1 MNQPLHGQ
9 GLRRSRPLHEY
20 GDPEL
25 PVVMTI
31 DGNELRTVR
40 GQDLEAE
47 IPPWLDE
54 RTWVRV
60 PAHAAHV
67 LSESL
72 LLRRN
77 PLQGLL
83 RFFNGAT
90 LIFPIALS
98 LAIISTELRW
108 NVVAVFTLNF
118 LALVSLE
125 SVLNWVG
132 EELVH
137 RLWRSVGIVFSLLLP
152 HILPLFVSAHLF
164 VFLADYLH
172 P

>member
-1 MNQPLHGQ
+1 MNRPLYG
-9 GLRRSRPLHEY
+9 GNRRSRPLHEY

-25 PVVMTI
+25 PAVTTI
-31 DGNELRTVR
+31 DGNELRAVQ

-77 PLQGLL
+77 PLKGLL
-83 RFFNGAT
+83 RFFNGAA
-90 LIFPIALS
+90 LIFPVTLS

-125 SVLNWVG
+125 RVLNWVG

-152 HILPLFVSAHLF
+152 HILPLFVSTHLYF
-164 VFLADYLH
+164 
-172 P
+172 